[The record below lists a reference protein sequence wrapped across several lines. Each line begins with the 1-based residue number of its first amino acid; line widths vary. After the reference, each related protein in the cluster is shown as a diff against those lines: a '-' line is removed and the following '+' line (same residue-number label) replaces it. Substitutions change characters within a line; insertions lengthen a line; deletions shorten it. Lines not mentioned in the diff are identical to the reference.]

1 MNLQYNPVI
10 WIYLVV
16 ASVLLLIVAYVS
28 RKRIAEPLWILMQI
42 LVIIWCLG
50 FALMVSVS
58 DLKTA
63 GFLYLAANDFI
74 GLKTPVVW
82 FLWSLSVTGRQHWIT
97 RGRVAALF
105 ALPVVTDILNLT
117 NSAHNLMYRQMWLD
131 TLDGYPLLQFA
142 GGPWFW
148 VIASYCGLVLLGVV
162 IVQSRAALNRQ
173 LLYQKQALTIA
184 AATAGVLIYIAY
196 IIIVNAIPQ
205 RLMFK
210 TYDFTPVVIGI
221 AAIST
226 ILIFRFRAQEA
237 VPVPRS
243 IVMEKMASAVL
254 ILDNRNRI
262 MDINPAAE
270 EFFGIKAAKAVGRAM
285 DEVLK
290 DWPELT
296 GADRHKSAGHYEFV
310 RDNRYYDVYFSGLN
324 VGRNAAGYI
333 MTVQDITENKAVEA
347 RVIQQQ
353 RALLVLEERARL
365 ARELH
370 DSLGQVLGYTGIQI
384 QAIRDLLKAGSLSA
398 ADENLVRL
406 SQVVAE
412 ANTEV
417 REFIYEVKTTL
428 LFKEGFFTALRH
440 YLTHFEENFQIKT
453 EMRNPDNLTEEELNL
468 LTGVQLFRIIQEAL
482 TNVRKHART
491 NKATIT
497 FEKKDWQIVVTIADG
512 GTGFDPGKL
521 AADQSSYGLQ
531 VMRERAEQ
539 IGGKIRIDSAPAQ
552 GTYVRVI
559 IPRFPEPRK
568 GTEPESRDVD
578 SQANNVKARVLLV
591 DDHAL
596 FMEGVQNL
604 IQPKGYAVVGTA
616 RDGMEAL
623 EKARLLHPDM
633 ILMDLQM
640 PRCNGLTATRLIK
653 AEMPEIK
660 IVILTVSDREQ
671 DLFKAIQ
678 SGACGYLLK
687 GLRAEEFI
695 DRLNGLASNAAVI
708 SPEMAAQVLEEF
720 TRNEE
725 DLRKEADI
733 KPAVPEEYLSK
744 RQIEILSLVA
754 NEYTYKEVASR
765 LFISERTVK
774 YEMADI
780 LRILHLQTRRQAI
793 AYARKA
799 GLGAEPEDKTLKSKG
814 GR

>member
-1 MNLQYNPVI
+1 MQLQYNPII
-10 WIYLVV
+10 WIYLAV
-16 ASVLLLIVAYVS
+16 ASVLLLLVTYAACKRVA
-28 RKRIAEPLWILMQI
+28 EHLWIIMQI
-42 LVIIWCLG
+42 MVIIWCLG
-50 FALMVSVS
+50 FALMVSTS
-58 DLKTA
+58 DP
-63 GFLYLAANDFI
+63 GLASFFYVATNDFV

-82 FLWSLSVTGRQHWIT
+82 FLWALSVTGRQYWIT

-105 ALPVVTDILNLT
+105 ALPVVTDLLNLT
-117 NSAHNLMYRQMWLD
+117 NSVHNLIYRRMWLD
-131 TLDGYPLLQFA
+131 TLDGYPLLQFDS
-142 GGPWFW
+142 GPWFW
-148 VIASYCGLVLLGVV
+148 VITSYCGLVLLGVI
-162 IVQSRAALNRQ
+162 IVQAKPALNRQ
-173 LLYQKQALTIA
+173 LLYRKQALTIA

-196 IIIVNAIPQ
+196 IITVNAIPQ
-205 RLMFK
+205 MMFK

-226 ILIFRFRAQEA
+226 ALIFRFRAQEA

-243 IVMEKMASAVL
+243 VVMEKMSSAVL

-270 EFFGIKAAKAVGRAM
+270 AFFGIKAAKVAGQAM
-285 DEVLK
+285 EEVLK
-290 DWPELT
+290 DWPELAAA
-296 GADRHKSAGHYEFV
+296 GREKSAGHYEFS
-310 RDNRYYDVYFSGLN
+310 RDDRYYDVSFSSLN

-333 MTVQDITENKAVEA
+333 VIVQDITENKAVEA
-347 RVIQQQ
+347 QVIQQQ

-398 ADENLVRL
+398 ADENLARL

-428 LFKEGFFTALRH
+428 LFKEGFFTALQH

-453 EMRNPDNLTEEELNL
+453 EMQNPDNLTEDELNL

-482 TNVRKHART
+482 ANVRKHART
-491 NKATIT
+491 GKATIA
-497 FEKKDWQIVVTIADG
+497 FRKKDRQIVVTIADDG
-512 GTGFDPGKL
+512 IGFDPGKL
-521 AADQSSYGLQ
+521 AADQSSFGLQ

-539 IGGKIRIDSAPAQ
+539 IGGKIRIDSAPGR
-552 GTYVRVI
+552 GTAVKVI
-559 IPRFPEPRK
+559 IPRFNEPRE
-568 GTEPESRDVD
+568 GTEPESRDAGGTTKD
-578 SQANNVKARVLLV
+578 AKTRVLLV

-604 IQPKGYAVVGTA
+604 IQPKGYEVVGTA

-640 PRCNGLTATRLIK
+640 PRCSGLTATKLIK

-695 DRLNGLASNAAVI
+695 NQLNGLASNAAVI
-708 SPEMAAQVLEEF
+708 SPEMAVQVLEEF
-720 TRNEE
+720 KRNEQGLQQ
-725 DLRKEADI
+725 DTDSR
-733 KPAVPEEYLSK
+733 PAGPEERLSK
-744 RQIEILSLVA
+744 RQLEILSLVA
-754 NEYTYKEVASR
+754 REYTYKEVASR

-780 LRILHLQTRRQAI
+780 LRILHLQNRRQAI
-793 AYARKA
+793 EYARKT
-799 GLGAEPEDKTLKSKG
+799 GLGADMEDRVQKSKG
-814 GR
+814 AR